1 MRKIKTEI
9 VSGSTLESLKKLNEQ
24 IFPILSV
31 TEMTDNFYK
40 NFTNSAGFAVLAF
53 LDMKLVST
61 KIISKIVSKIFHLLG
76 WSSLLS
82 IS

>member
-40 NFTNSAGFAVLAF
+40 NFTNSLGFAVLAF
-53 LDMKLVST
+53 LDMKLVSIKT
-61 KIISKIVSKIFHLLG
+61 FQGLYQKYFIL
-76 WSSLLS
+76 
-82 IS
+82 

>member
-40 NFTNSAGFAVLAF
+40 NFTNSLGFAVLAF
-53 LDMKLVST
+53 LDMKLA
-61 KIISKIVSKIFHLLG
+61 
-76 WSSLLS
+76 S
-82 IS
+82 IHTPYI